1 MPYKIMIAEDDEDIA
16 ELIAL
21 YLENDDFQVV
31 QAQNGKE
38 ALERFEQM
46 NIVIDK

>member
-21 YLENDDFQVV
+21 YLENDDFHRH
-31 QAQNGKE
+31 KTE
-38 ALERFEQM
+38 KKL
-46 NIVIDK
+46 